1 MTKKERFNSQGKWL
15 LVIRRFSNLVLD
27 RADVRQSH
35 PLRWLFVKL
44 DKIRRFLL
52 FWAGSECKGF
62 RFLLLLM
69 TQRERTVGFSAA
81 PTALGFSS
89 GSISQPFRAGL

>member
-1 MTKKERFNSQGKWL
+1 MTKKQRFNPQETSI
-15 LVIRRFSNLVLD
+15 LVISGLSNLVID

-69 TQRERTVGFSAA
+69 TQRERTIGLVPRLRRSDSLRDRYPSPSG
-81 PTALGFSS
+81 LG
-89 GSISQPFRAGL
+89 

>member
-69 TQRERTVGFSAA
+69 TQRERTIGLVPRLRRSDSLRDRYPSPSG
-81 PTALGFSS
+81 LG
-89 GSISQPFRAGL
+89 